1 MIFGKRRGSRDP
13 VGQVVSI
20 EGQDIAIIDL
30 GRKVGSVLVPDIER
44 NILTHGK
51 PFESGGLLGPACLPI
66 LGAGS
71 AVASSLLAGNV
82 FLATANPATLMAIGS
97 GVGSAV
103 LGPTGAIIAHA
114 PFVAASTAIV
124 PVVAPLMLFMVVSS
138 ITMSTRFGRM
148 QRTLDELS
156 QVLEQILKRDLAE
169 DHGRFLSAMDRL
181 RDIHGEF
188 QEGLPA
194 KPDRCGK
201 NCGKLSRGAP
211 EPLNI

>member
-1 MIFGKRRGSRDP
+1 
-13 VGQVVSI
+13 
-20 EGQDIAIIDL
+20 
-30 GRKVGSVLVPDIER
+30 
-44 NILTHGK
+44 
-51 PFESGGLLGPACLPI
+51 
-66 LGAGS
+66 
-71 AVASSLLAGNV
+71 
-82 FLATANPATLMAIGS
+82 MAIGS

-103 LGPTGAIIAHA
+103 LGPTGAIIAQA

-188 QEGLPA
+188 QEGLKFTDEMKMRLVLVERDVNVLRHKYGSLTTGEVKSGIGA
-194 KPDRCGK
+194 
-201 NCGKLSRGAP
+201 KLSPFDIQMFVKSSIVDLRVNGLRLKLALQDNP
-211 EPLNI
+211 VDVKRSLSSLNGKMVQYEGEFRQLLENNSRQRVPN